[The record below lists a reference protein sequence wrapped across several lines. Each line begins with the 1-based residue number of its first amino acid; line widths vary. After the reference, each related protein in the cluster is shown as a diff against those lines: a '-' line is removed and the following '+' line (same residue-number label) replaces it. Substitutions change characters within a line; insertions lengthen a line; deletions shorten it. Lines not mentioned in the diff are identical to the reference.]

1 MSTMFSV
8 AKNPIFGSFGEFT
21 IGDSSNTLRARYLL
35 TKIRPGNDGT
45 WECELAS
52 QMRPWRE
59 VFNLEQLS
67 SDELLQRE
75 LDDSRVAHD
84 LIPYLLGESGNRAKF
99 FPPILAVIVP
109 RKQVGSGIEG
119 FYPAR
124 EAQGSSVEHYG
135 NLFDFERIEW
145 GGELTPLARLNYN
158 RQRAAFIIVD
168 GQHRAMAVLAL
179 HRQLNQNW
187 GDNAFASYYEHI
199 KVTPE
204 QVKSIELPT
213 CIIYFPDLHD
223 GNPLPREQGINLNSV
238 CREVFLVVNRSA
250 KRVSTVREHLLDDE
264 DIAARLMRR
273 TLSTLK
279 NRGEEQGDLARIYS
293 ISYGDSDTEEEEKE
307 VASRQL
313 EYSSALA
320 IHKLHSAIAFGVNE
334 GFKLKNPQD
343 ISERCKTKNINRPPE
358 ILLGTSVENYRI
370 LARNSGKTLPTAE
383 VDVVVEKLGNL
394 ADAALVRLFDRFRPF
409 QIHNAE
415 LRKLRL
421 RLSDVHPDAQI
432 EQKKAYT
439 LIFEGSGVRNVF
451 ESHFRRLS
459 EERYECER
467 EGQTVPQHTLNQ
479 IDFCRAVKQALGEHE
494 REFQRRRACN
504 FFGINRTLFDS
515 DAHREDRA
523 FLSDKARKLFLTVST
538 QPFQLGYA
546 MAIFTVVEELKR
558 GRPDASPLLY
568 HDRLKLVEFV
578 TEAYLAA
585 LNTYFS
591 PKDDTIHQGLAGYI
605 CEPRASV
612 FDANSPGL
620 RGLLAMSVNELN
632 ERQWRFFRYA
642 ILEIVHSPFCWHAA
656 QEKMK
661 QMDCE
666 WALMWYKEAIPKL
679 VDGILSERA
688 KYVEDALEA
697 GIKSR
702 DFEMLK
708 MRTESEARDAGK
720 SEERIRQLV
729 EELQHSHWTAA
740 KQNALSHL
748 KASLETV
755 ESKAEM
761 IQRLRDNL

>member
-8 AKNPIFGSFGEFT
+8 PKTPVFGSFGEFT
-21 IGDSSNTLRARYLL
+21 IGEGSNTLRARYLL

-52 QMRPWRE
+52 QMKPWRE
-59 VFNLEQLS
+59 VFNVEELS
-67 SDELLQRE
+67 FDELLQRE
-75 LDDSRVAHD
+75 LDDSRVAQD

-109 RKQVGSGIEG
+109 RQQVGSGIEA

-124 EAQGSSVEHYG
+124 AAQGASVEHYG

-179 HRQLNQNW
+179 HRQLNDNW

-199 KVTPE
+199 QVTPE

-223 GNPLPREQGINLNSV
+223 DNPQPREQGLDLNSV
-238 CREVFLVVNRSA
+238 CREIFLVVNRSA
-250 KRVSTVREHLLDDE
+250 KHVSEARELLLDDE

-279 NRGEEQGDLARIYS
+279 NRGEEQADLARLYS
-293 ISYGDSDTEEEEKE
+293 IAYGDSDTEAGQKE
-307 VASRQL
+307 VVTGQL
-313 EYSSALA
+313 EYSSAIA
-320 IHKLHSAIAFGVNE
+320 IHKVHSAIAFGANE

-343 ISERCKTKNINRPPE
+343 ISGGRATQNKNRPAE
-358 ILLGTSVENYRI
+358 ILLGTSVEDYRI

-383 VDVVVEKLGNL
+383 VDVVVEKLGDL
-394 ADAALVRLFDRFRPF
+394 ADTALVRLFDLFRPF
-409 QIHNAE
+409 QIHNDE
-415 LRKLRL
+415 LRELRL
-421 RLSDVHPDAQI
+421 RLSDVQADARF

-439 LIFEGSGVRNVF
+439 LISEGSGVRNVF
-451 ESHFRRLS
+451 DSHFRRLS
-459 EERYECER
+459 EEKYERER
-467 EGQTVPQHTLNQ
+467 EGQTIPQHILNQ
-479 IDFCRAVKQALGEHE
+479 IDFCRTVKQALGEHE
-494 REFQRRRACN
+494 RDFHRRRACN
-504 FFGINRTLFDS
+504 FFGINRALFDS
-515 DAHREDRA
+515 AAYREERV
-523 FLSDKARKLFLTVST
+523 FLSDKAQKLFHTVST
-538 QPFQLGYA
+538 QAFQLGYA

-568 HDRLKLVEFV
+568 HNRLKLVEFV

-591 PKDDTIHQGLAGYI
+591 PKDNTIHQTLTGYI
-605 CEPRASV
+605 SEPRASV

-656 QEKMK
+656 QKKMK
-661 QMDCE
+661 QMDCK
-666 WALMWYKEAIPKL
+666 WALTWYKEAIPKL
-679 VDGILSERA
+679 VDGLMSERA
-688 KYVEDALEA
+688 KYVEDAVEA
-697 GIKSR
+697 AVRGR
-702 DFEMLK
+702 EFESLK
-708 MRTESEARDAGK
+708 MQTESEARDAGK
-720 SEERIRQLV
+720 SEERLRQLV
-729 EELQHSHWTAA
+729 EELQHSHRTAA

-755 ESKAEM
+755 ESTSAI
-761 IQRLRDNL
+761 IQRLRANL